1 VEILKLNES
10 LQRLI
15 DGQREANNLINR
27 LREEAEQIKERN
39 RIRKREDCCDPEFA
53 SITVKKFKEC
63 KNKAPVFEYAIVSVL
78 KGTEAAC
85 SSMFDQAANALGAQC
100 SQEEATAYAAV
111 PEWWQIR
118 PEAKR
123 PQLILQFCVKGDDGK
138 WGSPKYS
145 ISLPHPKS
153 TEKLLTAPLPDYE
166 KGNFEAVLRLKDNS
180 KLIINC
186 SSRNECDRVVKILKG
201 FISDEALKG
210 SDIKFSERNG
220 LPVKR
225 QKMSAKFATYFEK
238 GVEDVANYK
247 WKARFDLPS

>member
-1 VEILKLNES
+1 
-10 LQRLI
+10 
-15 DGQREANNLINR
+15 
-27 LREEAEQIKERN
+27 
-39 RIRKREDCCDPEFA
+39 
-53 SITVKKFKEC
+53 
-63 KNKAPVFEYAIVSVL
+63 
-78 KGTEAAC
+78 
-85 SSMFDQAANALGAQC
+85 
-100 SQEEATAYAAV
+100 
-111 PEWWQIR
+111 
-118 PEAKR
+118 
-123 PQLILQFCVKGDDGK
+123 
-138 WGSPKYS
+138 
-145 ISLPHPKS
+145 
-153 TEKLLTAPLPDYE
+153 
-166 KGNFEAVLRLKDNS
+166 LKDNS